1 MPDEDVIYIASTLI
15 ESWTEADET
24 VSMFMSVL
32 LYSGRETKFL
42 AA

>member
-1 MPDEDVIYIASTLI
+1 MPDEDVIYIASSLI
-15 ESWTEADET
+15 EFWTEVDET

-32 LYSGRETKFL
+32 FYSGRETKFL